1 MAKQRTKSSQK
12 APDSLPDETSQ
23 PDVLETANSMDI
35 RVLAYHLWEARGC
48 PEGSPEL
55 DWFQAEQ
62 QLREQPQPNGKAQVS
77 EPLLTREVSA

>member
-23 PDVLETANSMDI
+23 PDVLETANSTDI
-35 RVLAYHLWEARGC
+35 QVLAYHLWEARGC
-48 PEGSPEL
+48 PEGSPDI